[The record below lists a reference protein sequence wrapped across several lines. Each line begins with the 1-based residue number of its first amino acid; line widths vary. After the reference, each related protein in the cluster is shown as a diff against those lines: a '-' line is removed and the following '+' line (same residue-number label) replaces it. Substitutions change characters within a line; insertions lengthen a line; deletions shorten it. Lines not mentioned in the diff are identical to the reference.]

1 MARAGCGSGPIA
13 LSMPPDLEYTVLMNE
28 TTSMPSLIS
37 MPFQSTYDMACE
49 GVANVWEAHGLIAA
63 EAELTD
69 SDILSVKYLGVSG
82 YSSGWPTLEVT
93 FASTSAARV
102 YTAAYLGLDISRWDI
117 DVDEEVNDYLAH
129 GTFTAEA
136 G

>member
-13 LSMPPDLEYTVLMNE
+13 LSMPPNLEYTVLMNE

-69 SDILSVKYLGVSG
+69 SDILSVKFMGVASN
-82 YSSGWPTLEVT
+82 GWPMISVV
-93 FASTSAARV
+93 FDSCSAARV
-102 YTAAYLGLDISRWDI
+102 YTAVYLGLDISRWDI